1 MNQLLNKKNIQLKY
15 IFVGIRNSFMKK
27 QAIILGLVLAITL
40 VKVFSFFPNAVED
53 YYSHGW
59 YPTLSVSLRF
69 LWGWI
74 PFSVGD
80 VLYTFAGIWF
90 LIQLINLIKAPRVQL
105 LNFLFKT
112 TVFGATLYLLFYIFW
127 GLNYYRI
134 PIKDKWQLQGEYTFE
149 ELVHLTEKLI
159 VKSNRMQLKITKNVQ
174 ARVNNP
180 YTHAQIFEKAH
191 LGYDALKRLHPDLAF
206 TQYSSKKSLYSLPL
220 TYMGFGGY
228 LNPFTNEAQVNSLLP
243 LYNFPT
249 TTCHEMA
256 HQWGIA
262 PESEAN
268 LIGHL
273 ASVHH
278 PDQYFKYSGYTYAL
292 RYCLSEVQQLDEKK
306 YQELEQKIN
315 PGILK
320 NFAQTEALWQQ
331 YESPIETISKNI
343 YGNYLE
349 ANQQKGG
356 MKTYHAFVGL
366 MIQYYKIH
374 PIKS

>member
-1 MNQLLNKKNIQLKY
+1 
-15 IFVGIRNSFMKK
+15 MKK
-27 QAIILGLVLAITL
+27 STAIIGLVLAIIV
-40 VKVFSFFPNAVED
+40 VKICSFFPQGVED
-53 YYSHGW
+53 YYSNGW
-59 YPTLSVSLRF
+59 YPVLSVSLRF
-69 LWGWI
+69 LFGWI
-74 PFSVGD
+74 PFSIGD
-80 VLYTFAGIWF
+80 VLYTLAGFWMLFELFVFA
-90 LIQLINLIKAPRVQL
+90 KSPRVRYKE
-105 LNFLFKT
+105 FLFRIG
-112 TVFGATLYLLFYIFW
+112 VFLGLLYVVFYSFW
-127 GLNYYRI
+127 GLNYYRV
-134 PIKDKWQLQGEYTFE
+134 PIKEKWQLQGEYTFE
-149 ELVHLTEKLI
+149 ELVYLTEKLI
-159 VKSNRMQLKITKNVQ
+159 VESNRMQFQITQDSQVM
-174 ARVNNP
+174 VVNP
-180 YTHAQIFEKAH
+180 YTNRQIFNMAIV
-191 LGYDALKRLHPDLAF
+191 GYDSLKTLHPNLAF
-206 TQYSSKKSLYSLPL
+206 QQLSSKKSLYSLPL

-256 HQWGIA
+256 HQLGIA

-278 PDQYFKYSGYTYAL
+278 SDKYFKYSGYTYAL
-292 RYCLSEVQQLDEKK
+292 RYCLSEIQHVNEKK
-306 YQELEQKIN
+306 YQELEQKIH

-320 NFAQTEALWQQ
+320 NFAQTEALWLK
-331 YESPIETISKNI
+331 YESPIESVSKNI

-349 ANQQKGG
+349 VNQQKGG

>member
-1 MNQLLNKKNIQLKY
+1 
-15 IFVGIRNSFMKK
+15 MKK
-27 QAIILGLVLAITL
+27 STVIIGLILAITL
-40 VKVFSFFPNAVED
+40 VKVFSFFPLGVET
-53 YYSHGW
+53 YYSQGL
-59 YPTLSVSLRF
+59 YPLISKVFRI

-74 PFSVGD
+74 PFSIGD
-80 VLYTFAGIWF
+80 VLYTFTGFWVLYELVIF
-90 LIQLINLIKAPRVQL
+90 VKSPRVRYKE
-105 LNFLFKT
+105 FLFRIG
-112 TVFGATLYLLFYIFW
+112 VFLGLLYVVFYSFW

-134 PIKDKWQLQGEYTFE
+134 PLKEKLQLQGDYTFK
-149 ELVHLTEKLI
+149 ELIAVTEQLI
-159 VKSNRMQLKITKNVQ
+159 VHANRTQLQITQDSQVM
-174 ARVNNP
+174 VVNP
-180 YTHAQIFEKAH
+180 YTHRQIFNKAIV
-191 LGYDALKRLHPDLAF
+191 GYDSLKRLHPNLAF
-206 TQYSSKKSLYSLPL
+206 QQLSSKKSLYSLPL

-256 HQWGIA
+256 HQLGIA

-278 PDQYFKYSGYTYAL
+278 SDIYFKYSGYTYAL
-292 RYCLSEVQQLDEKK
+292 RYCLSEIQQVNAEK
-306 YQELEQKIN
+306 YRELEQKIN
-315 PGILK
+315 KGILK
-320 NFAQTEALWQQ
+320 NFAQTEALWLE

-366 MIQYYKIH
+366 MIQYYKTH